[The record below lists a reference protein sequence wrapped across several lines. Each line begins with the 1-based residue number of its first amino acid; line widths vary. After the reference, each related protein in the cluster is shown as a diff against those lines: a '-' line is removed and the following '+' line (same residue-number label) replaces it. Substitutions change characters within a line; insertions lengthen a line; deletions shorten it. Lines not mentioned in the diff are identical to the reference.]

1 MISNF
6 TSRNWRN
13 DKMGDNDSGT
23 IKGLFIGMT
32 IGFVVGAVA
41 ALFLT
46 TKTGEELRSDIKRLA
61 IEIRDKVDE
70 KASKVKNISKDKYS
84 EIIESVLASYKKVK
98 DFTEKEIDLIRK
110 VVAEQKEISSK

>member
-1 MISNF
+1 
-6 TSRNWRN
+6 
-13 DKMGDNDSGT
+13 MGNNDSGA

-32 IGFVVGAVA
+32 IGFVAGAVA

-61 IEIRDKVDE
+61 IEVRDKVDE

-84 EIIESVLASYKKVK
+84 EIIESVLANYQKVK

-110 VVAEQKEISSK
+110 VVSEQKEVSSK

>member
-1 MISNF
+1 
-6 TSRNWRN
+6 
-13 DKMGDNDSGT
+13 MGDNDSGT
-23 IKGLFIGMT
+23 IKGLFVGIAV
-32 IGFVVGAVA
+32 GFVAGAVT

-70 KASKVKNISKDKYS
+70 KASKVKNINKDKYS

-110 VVAEQKEISSK
+110 VVYEQKEVSSK

>member
-1 MISNF
+1 
-6 TSRNWRN
+6 
-13 DKMGDNDSGT
+13 MGDNDSGT
-23 IKGLFIGMT
+23 IKGLFVGIAV
-32 IGFVVGAVA
+32 GFVAGAVT

-70 KASKVKNISKDKYS
+70 KASKIKNISKDKYS

-110 VVAEQKEISSK
+110 VVSEQKEVSSK

>member
-1 MISNF
+1 
-6 TSRNWRN
+6 
-13 DKMGDNDSGT
+13 MGDNDSGT

-32 IGFVVGAVA
+32 IGFVAGAVA

-110 VVAEQKEISSK
+110 VVSEQKEVSSK

>member
-1 MISNF
+1 
-6 TSRNWRN
+6 
-13 DKMGDNDSGT
+13 MGDNDSGT
-23 IKGLFIGMT
+23 IKGLFVGIAV
-32 IGFVVGAVA
+32 GFVAGAVA

-70 KASKVKNISKDKYS
+70 KANKVKNISKDKYS

-110 VVAEQKEISSK
+110 IVSEQKEVSSK

>member
-1 MISNF
+1 
-6 TSRNWRN
+6 
-13 DKMGDNDSGT
+13 MGDNDSGT

-32 IGFVVGAVA
+32 IGFVAGAVA

-70 KASKVKNISKDKYS
+70 KASRVKNISKDKYS

-110 VVAEQKEISSK
+110 VVSEQKEVSSK

>member
-1 MISNF
+1 
-6 TSRNWRN
+6 
-13 DKMGDNDSGT
+13 MGDNNSGT
-23 IKGLFIGMT
+23 MKGLFIGMAV
-32 IGFVVGAVA
+32 GFVAGAVT

>member
-1 MISNF
+1 
-6 TSRNWRN
+6 
-13 DKMGDNDSGT
+13 MGDNDSGT
-23 IKGLFIGMT
+23 IKGLFVGIAV
-32 IGFVVGAVA
+32 GFVAGAVT

-110 VVAEQKEISSK
+110 VVSEQKEVSSK

>member
-1 MISNF
+1 
-6 TSRNWRN
+6 
-13 DKMGDNDSGT
+13 MGGNDSGT
-23 IKGLFIGMT
+23 IKGLFVGIAV
-32 IGFVVGAVA
+32 GFVAGAVT

-70 KASKVKNISKDKYS
+70 KASKVRNISKDKYS

-110 VVAEQKEISSK
+110 VVSEQKEVSSK